1 MAIWPAGPPKL
12 MQPIFSQTR
21 KASPKLGRILFPV
34 VVMRVQA
41 ALAGQLWRSSA
52 AKRSQANWAS

>member
-1 MAIWPAGPPKL
+1 

>member
-12 MQPIFSQTR
+12 MQPIFSQTM
-21 KASPKLGRILFPV
+21 KASPKFGCILV
-34 VVMRVQA
+34 STVVMRAQA

-52 AKRSQANWAS
+52 AKRSQANRAS